1 MSSEPGALNG
11 LRFRIRSHDSQ
22 DSQDDFGKATLLI
35 SFFSP
40 YVIVFYRR
48 LFVLFS
54 LPRRR
59 FFCPWIDVV
68 IDWNERDYAF
78 LNNAVTVAIIDLIIR
93 VARLAY

>member
-1 MSSEPGALNG
+1 MPRWQPTSISRSQAVWQSDALN
-11 LRFRIRSHDSQ
+11 L
-22 DSQDDFGKATLLI
+22 
-35 SFFSP
+35 FFFP